1 VSKKS
6 LLIMSVF
13 LFSIPVFAQN
23 NELSF
28 SVGGTFATGQT
39 ATTVLPPVSC
49 GNTPAFCVIQ
59 RTLDSSSGVAFM
71 GNFSRRITAF
81 GPAAFY
87 IEAPVIGGPGRD
99 AALSFRSGT
108 FLGNVLTFSATS
120 LFFTPSA
127 KVRFLESSRISP
139 FATVGGGLGHLG
151 LVGGARNTGALQFG
165 GGVDFRSPIRHL
177 GLRMEAR
184 DFVTGGN
191 LTSGGLA
198 HVSPSH
204 QHVVFV
210 GGGPVWRF

>member
-1 VSKKS
+1 MSKKN

-13 LFSIPVFAQN
+13 LFSIPLFAQN
-23 NELSF
+23 NELSL
-28 SVGGTFATGQT
+28 SVGGIFATGQT
-39 ATTVLPPVSC
+39 ATTVLPPIPC
-49 GNTPAFCVIQ
+49 TPAFCDIQ
-59 RTLDSSSGVAFM
+59 RTLDSSSGVAFI

-87 IEAPVIGGPGRD
+87 VEAPVIGGPDRD
-99 AALSFRSGT
+99 VALSFRSGT
-108 FLGNVLTFSATS
+108 FLGNVVTFSATS

-139 FATVGGGLGHLG
+139 FVTVGGGLGHLG
-151 LVGGARNTGALQFG
+151 FFGGARNTGALQFG

-177 GLRMEAR
+177 GFRMEAR
-184 DFVTGGN
+184 DFYTGGN
-191 LTSGGLA
+191 LRSGGLTQ
-198 HVSPSH
+198 VSPSH